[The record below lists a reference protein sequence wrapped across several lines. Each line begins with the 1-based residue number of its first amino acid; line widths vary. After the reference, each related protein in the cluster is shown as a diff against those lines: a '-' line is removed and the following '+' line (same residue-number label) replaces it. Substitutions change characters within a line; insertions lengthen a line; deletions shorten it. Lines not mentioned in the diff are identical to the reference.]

1 MKDKYE
7 TLNAIQFVFSIDGKR
22 LMTAALLSYQATLSD
37 ENSVEYK
44 NAQYL
49 LDNVFDVWKERRVM
63 TGVNKKA

>member
-1 MKDKYE
+1 
-7 TLNAIQFVFSIDGKR
+7 
-22 LMTAALLSYQATLSD
+22 MTAALLSYQATLSD

-63 TGVNKKA
+63 TGINKKA